1 MNILAKI
8 SNDIFNLSYR
18 NSTSQILT
26 RRGVSSIFAM
36 FGVSDDSWRQTP
48 TIVCDQGSNVLL
60 AAKLMRWYQIN
71 CAAHVFNLIIV
82 TDGFK

>member
-1 MNILAKI
+1 
-8 SNDIFNLSYR
+8 
-18 NSTSQILT
+18 
-26 RRGVSSIFAM
+26 M